1 MYINVS
7 IWTFFGLEPNL
18 AAPQKAKTVYPDTNS
33 YIWSITRMN
42 CLFPADSSLHP
53 MKQLLVLFFLVSGPL
68 TSFCQSPKAIFPVPL
83 SPRLANYKIDV
94 ALDPIMKKL
103 TGKETLTWK
112 NPSQDVIREL
122 QFHLY
127 LNAFRNEHSTFMKES
142 GGQLRGDQ
150 IDRNTKDDPYG
161 SVNILSM
168 RRRGNTLD
176 NNSSEPLVYQ
186 FFQPDDQNRNDR
198 TVIRVPLSKPVG
210 PGETI
215 VLDID
220 FQAKLPKIF
229 ARTGFSRDFFLVGQW
244 FPKIGVYE
252 PAGTRYAKVGQW
264 NCHQFHA
271 HSEFYADYGV
281 YDVNI
286 TTPKDYWVSAT
297 GLFQSE
303 KVNVTTKTVRYHAED
318 VVDFAWTASPH
329 FQVINDTWKRPSGG
343 KVSLELV
350 MQPEHVHQASRHL
363 EAAKAALTYFDKYL
377 GKYPFPNLTIV
388 DPPFHAQGSFGME
401 YPTFITAGTASFLP
415 AGARFPEV
423 VTVHEFGH
431 QYFMQL
437 LATNEFEEAWL
448 DEGFNQYYEGRVM
461 DATYGARSSQA
472 DLLGFRMGDLETSRD
487 SYVHQD
493 NPAIGSSF
501 GNTWQLPEGQYGVL
515 TYMKTATWMR
525 TLEGLVSR
533 SVMDEIMQTYFIRW
547 RFKHPNGQNFIDIVN
562 EIVPKR
568 LGSKYGP
575 DMNWFF
581 ELALYGDKV
590 IDYELLSLRNR
601 RTNGQQ
607 QAVITVQRNGDGQM
621 PVDVLVH
628 FENGKEVMLFWDG
641 KGRQRQFSVT
651 ENARVLWAK
660 VDPKQKIYM
669 DTNLNNNS
677 LTLAPSSAPAAK
689 FATRFLFWIENWMQ
703 WLAWLA

>member
-1 MYINVS
+1 
-7 IWTFFGLEPNL
+7 
-18 AAPQKAKTVYPDTNS
+18 
-33 YIWSITRMN
+33 
-42 CLFPADSSLHP
+42 
-53 MKQLLVLFFLVSGPL
+53 MKQLVFLFTFSTVFTVFVRAAKP
-68 TSFCQSPKAIFPVPL
+68 IFPTPL
-83 SPRLANYKIDV
+83 SPRLANYQIDV
-94 ALDPIMKKL
+94 TLDPVSKKIN
-103 TGKETLTWK
+103 GRETLTWR
-112 NPSQDVIREL
+112 NPSNDVIREL
-122 QFHLY
+122 RFHLY
-127 LNAFRNEHSTFMKES
+127 LNAFRNEQSTFMRES

-150 IDRNTKDDPYG
+150 IDRNAKDDPYG
-161 SVNILSM
+161 YMEVVSM
-168 RRRGNTLD
+168 KTNGESLAY
-176 NNSSEPLVYQ
+176 EYI
-186 FFQPDDQNRNDR
+186 QPDDQNRDDH

-215 VLDID
+215 KLAIT
-220 FQAKLPKIF
+220 FRAKLPKIF

-252 PAGTRYAKVGQW
+252 PAGTRYARQGQW

-303 KVNVTTKTVRYHAED
+303 KMHANGTKTILYHAED

-329 FQVINDTWKRPSGG
+329 FQVVNDTWKRPSGG
-343 KVSLELV
+343 TVAIELV
-350 MQPEHVHQASRHL
+350 MQPEHFQQAQRHL
-363 EAAKAALTYFDKYL
+363 DAAKAALAYFDKHL

-388 DPPFHAQGSFGME
+388 DPPFHASGSFGME
-401 YPTFITAGTASFLP
+401 YPTFITAGTVWALP
-415 AGARFPEV
+415 AGARFPEE
-423 VTVHEFGH
+423 VTIHEFGH

-437 LATNEFEEAWL
+437 IASNEFEEAWL
-448 DEGFNQYYEGRVM
+448 DEGFNQYYEGRIM
-461 DATYGARSSQA
+461 DETYGVRSSQI
-472 DLLGFRMGDLETSRD
+472 DLFGFKMGDIESSRD

-501 GNTWQLPEGQYGVL
+501 GNTWQLPDGQYGVL
-515 TYMKTATWMR
+515 TYSKTATWLK
-525 TLEGLVSR
+525 TLEGLVGR
-533 SVMDEIMQTYFIRW
+533 PVMDEIMQTYFIRW
-547 RFKHPNGQNFIDIVN
+547 KFKHPDADNFIAIVN

-568 LGSKYGP
+568 LGTKYGP

-581 ELALYGDKV
+581 DQALYGDQV
-590 IDYELLSLRNR
+590 VDYELISIKNR
-601 RTNGQQ
+601 RQNGLHQGI
-607 QAVITVQRNGDGQM
+607 ITVQRNEDGKM

-628 FENGKEVMLFWDG
+628 FENGKELMLFWDG
-641 KGRQRQFSVT
+641 KARQRQFVLT
-651 ENARVLWAK
+651 ENAKVLWAT

-677 LTLAPSSAPAAK
+677 LTLEPSSAPAAK
-689 FATRFLFWIENWMQ
+689 FAAKFLFWIENWMQ

>member
-1 MYINVS
+1 MLLKLHVQIN
-7 IWTFFGLEPNL
+7 F
-18 AAPQKAKTVYPDTNS
+18 D
-33 YIWSITRMN
+33 MN
-42 CLFPADSSLHP
+42 NQYLWRIRWLLFPFRR
-53 MKQLLVLFFLVSGPL
+53 MKFFLALSLLFSVMLNGLAQTVKP
-68 TSFCQSPKAIFPVPL
+68 IFKTPL
-83 SPRLANYKIDV
+83 SPRLANYQINV
-94 ALDPIMKKL
+94 TLDPNTKKL
-103 TGKETLTWK
+103 TGTETLTWR
-112 NPSQDVIREL
+112 NSSNDVIREL

-127 LNAFRNEHSTFMKES
+127 LNAFRNEKSTFMRES
-142 GGQLRGDQ
+142 GGQLRGTE
-150 IDRNTKDDPYG
+150 IDRNAKENPYG
-161 SVNILSM
+161 SIEVVSM
-168 RRRGNTLD
+168 KSRTGEALA
-176 NNSSEPLVYQ
+176 YQ
-186 FFQPDDQNRNDR
+186 FIQPDDQNPNDR

-215 VLDID
+215 VLDIA
-220 FQAKLPKIF
+220 FRAKLPKIF

-252 PAGTRYAKVGQW
+252 PAGTRYATQGQW

-286 TTPKDYWVSAT
+286 TTPKEFWVSAT

-303 KVNVTTKTVRYHAED
+303 KIHKNGTKTMLYHAED

-329 FQVINDTWKRPSGG
+329 FQVINDKWQRPSGG
-343 KVSLELV
+343 TVSLELV
-350 MQPEHVHQASRHL
+350 MQPEHAHQAQRHL
-363 EAAKAALTYFDKYL
+363 DAVKAALAYFDKHL

-388 DPPFHAQGSFGME
+388 DPPLHASGSFGME
-401 YPTFITAGTASFLP
+401 YPTFITAGSAWFLP
-415 AGARFPEV
+415 DGVRFLEEV
-423 VTVHEFGH
+423 TIHEFGH

-448 DEGFNQYYEGRVM
+448 DEGFNQYYEGRIM
-461 DATYGARSSQA
+461 DATYGARSSQV
-472 DLLGFRMGDLETSRD
+472 DWLGFRMGDLEVSRD
-487 SYVHQD
+487 NYVHQEHPE
-493 NPAIGSSF
+493 NGASF

-515 TYMKTATWMR
+515 TYMKTATWLR

-533 SVMDEIMQTYFIRW
+533 PVMDEIMQTYFHRW
-547 RFKHPNGQNFIDIVN
+547 QFKHPNGQNFIDIVN

-581 ELALYGDKV
+581 EQVLYGDNV
-590 IDYELLSLRNR
+590 VDYELLSIRNR
-601 RTNGQQ
+601 TRDGQPYS
-607 QAVITVQRNGDGQM
+607 VVWVQRNGDGKM

-628 FENGKEVMLFWDG
+628 FENGKELMLFWDG
-641 KGRQRQFSVT
+641 RGRQRQFTLT
-651 ENARVLWAK
+651 ENDKVLWAK

-677 LTLAPSSAPAAK
+677 LTVKPSAAPAAK
-689 FATRFLFWIENWMQ
+689 FATKFLFWIENWMQ

>member
-1 MYINVS
+1 MK
-7 IWTFFGLEPNL
+7 L
-18 AAPQKAKTVYPDTNS
+18 
-33 YIWSITRMN
+33 R
-42 CLFPADSSLHP
+42 LF
-53 MKQLLVLFFLVSGPL
+53 LLLMGGAL
-68 TSFCQSPKAIFPVPL
+68 TSFAQSAKPIFTTPL
-83 SPRLANYKIDV
+83 SPRLANYQIDV
-94 ALDPIMKKL
+94 TLDPASKKL
-103 TGKETLTWK
+103 DGRETLTWR
-112 NPSQDVIREL
+112 NPSADVVREL

-127 LNAFRNEHSTFMKES
+127 LNAFRNENSTFMRES
-142 GGQLRGDQ
+142 GGQLRGEGM
-150 IDRNTKDDPYG
+150 DRNAKENPYG
-161 SVNILSM
+161 SIDIVSM
-168 RRRGNTLD
+168 KVRNG
-176 NNSSEPLVYQ
+176 EPLAYE
-186 FFQPDDQNRNDR
+186 FFQPDDQNRDDH

-215 VLDID
+215 VLDIA
-220 FQAKLPKIF
+220 FRAKLPKIF

-252 PAGTRYAKVGQW
+252 PAGTRYAKTGQW

-286 TTPKDYWVSAT
+286 TTPKAYWVSAT
-297 GLFQSE
+297 GLYQSE
-303 KVNVTTKTVRYHAED
+303 KIHSNGTKTLFYHAED

-329 FQVINDTWKRPSGG
+329 FQVINDKWKRPGG
-343 KVSLELV
+343 GEVSIELA
-350 MQPEHVHQASRHL
+350 MQPEHVHQAQRHID
-363 EAAKAALTYFDKYL
+363 AARSALAYFDKHL

-401 YPTFITAGTASFLP
+401 YPTFITAGTAWFVP
-415 AGARFPEV
+415 AGARFPEI

-448 DEGFNQYYEGRVM
+448 DEGFNQYYEGRIM
-461 DATYGARSSQA
+461 DETYGPRSSQI
-472 DLLGFRMGDLETSRD
+472 DLFGFGMGDLESSRD

-515 TYMKTATWMR
+515 TYSKTATWMR
-525 TLEGLVSR
+525 TLEGLVGR
-533 SVMDEIMQTYFIRW
+533 RVMDEIMQTYFIRW
-547 RFKHPNGQNFIDIVN
+547 KFRHPNGQNFIDIVN

-568 LGSKYGP
+568 LGSKYGA

-581 ELALYGDKV
+581 DQVLYGDNV
-590 IDYELLSLRNR
+590 VDYELASIKNSRP
-601 RTNGQQ
+601 NGKQ
-607 QAVITVQRNGDGQM
+607 QAVITVRRNGDGQI

-628 FENGKEVMLFWDG
+628 FDNGRELMLFWDG
-641 KGRQRQFSVT
+641 KARQRQFTVM

-660 VDPKQKIYM
+660 VDPKQKIFM

-677 LTLAPSSAPAAK
+677 LTLSPSSAPAAK
-689 FATRFLFWIENWMQ
+689 FAAKFLFWVENWMQ